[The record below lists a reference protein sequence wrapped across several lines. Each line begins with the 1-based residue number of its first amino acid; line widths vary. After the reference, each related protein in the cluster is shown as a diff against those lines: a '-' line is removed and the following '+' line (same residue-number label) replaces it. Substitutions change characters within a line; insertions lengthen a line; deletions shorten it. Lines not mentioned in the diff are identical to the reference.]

1 MDNNK
6 TANEQIADLAAKYNA
21 KLVDTRVIEHASKGT
36 VGTHYT
42 YSAKV
47 NGAPV
52 LVRFIA
58 TLDGRILSNQ
68 IGTINGKTASQYAQE
83 VA

>member
-1 MDNNK
+1 MENN
-6 TANEQIADLAAKYNA
+6 NSIAEMAAKYDA

-36 VGTHYT
+36 IGTHYT

-58 TLDGRILSNQ
+58 TPDGRILSNQ
-68 IGTINGKTASQYAQE
+68 VGVLNGKTAAQYAQE